1 MLAFA
6 AALAEEL
13 TRQVRLPGFEQLVD
27 PVVDLAEE
35 LGALAWAH
43 AWSMRRPGSER
54 EAEAFR
60 LTDVL
65 RGGTATVRVAQ
76 KEEERWD

>member
-1 MLAFA
+1 V
-6 AALAEEL
+6 AALAQEL
-13 TRQVRLPGFEQLVD
+13 ARQVRLRRLEQLVD

-35 LGALAWAH
+35 LGTLDWTQRLEH
-43 AWSMRRPGSER
+43 APPGER
-54 EAEAFR
+54 KEAEAFR

-65 RGGTATVRVAQ
+65 RGGTATVRVAE